1 MSTEYESPF
10 AICPGLQEGNLE
22 ALAQE
27 MLKVV
32 EQTLKSNTSE
42 LDDNYTFETT
52 LFGRM
57 RQLFLRLHRDKSKP
71 WLCLAS
77 ESMDYV
83 PIINN
88 VPVRVFKDDPNCP
101 KKVKLFYRN
110 ECEQEQLSLL
120 FEEDT
125 FEVAGSLAWRLLI
138 EAPATADNIGHELE
152 DIEDDYH
159 VVLVGYHPHNKTI
172 VSMWRS
178 ASVVSMPVRPVDE
191 VLPAEKK
198 VERKRAVLKLVDTE
212 VNVETQDE

>member
-10 AICPGLQEGNLE
+10 EICPVLQEENLE
-22 ALAQE
+22 ELAQE

-32 EQTLKSNTSE
+32 EQTLISNRTE
-42 LDDNYTFETT
+42 LDDNYTFETS
-52 LFGRM
+52 LFGRT

-83 PIINN
+83 PTINT
-88 VPVRVFKDDPNCP
+88 VPVRVFKDDPNSP
-101 KKVKLFYRN
+101 KKVKIFYRN
-110 ECEQEQLSLL
+110 DCEHKQLSLL
-120 FEEDT
+120 FEEDA
-125 FEVAGSLAWRLLI
+125 FEVAESLAWRLLI
-138 EAPATADNIGHELE
+138 EAPATVDNFGHELE

-159 VVLVGYHPHNKTI
+159 VVLVGYHPRSKTI

-178 ASVVSMPVRPVDE
+178 ASVVSMPVRPVDDI
-191 VLPAEKK
+191 LPAEKQ

-212 VNVETQDE
+212 VEKQDE